1 MQKITIRSSVNNGN
15 LKRNRN
21 LIIDAIKSFEGA
33 DVLITLEKP
42 KKKRSNP
49 QNAFYYGVVIPI
61 VQNCLRDAGYV
72 MTNEATHDL
81 IKLKFLKE
89 AILTNEET
97 GEVVER
103 VKSTTE
109 LSTSQFM
116 DFVAEIRQFTN
127 EYFGVD
133 IPEPN
138 EEMTL
143 DFGNS

>member
-1 MQKITIRSSVNNGN
+1 MQKITIRSNVNGGN

-21 LIIDAIKSFEGA
+21 LIIDAIRSFEGKE
-33 DVLITLEKP
+33 VLITFEKS

-49 QNAFYYGVVIPI
+49 QNAFYYGVIIPI
-61 VQNCLRDAGYV
+61 VQNCLRDAGYI

-89 AILTNEET
+89 VILTNEDT

-116 DFVAEIRQFTN
+116 DFVAEIRIFTN

-138 EEMTL
+138 ENLTL
-143 DFGNS
+143 NFD

>member
-1 MQKITIRSSVNNGN
+1 MQKITIISNVNGGN
-15 LKRNRN
+15 LKRNRG
-21 LIIDAIKSFEGA
+21 LIKDAIKEYEGK
-33 DVLITLEKP
+33 DVLITFEKP

-61 VQNCLRDAGYV
+61 VQNCLRDAGYI
-72 MTNEATHDL
+72 MNNDATHDL

-89 AILTNEET
+89 VILTNEET
-97 GEVVER
+97 GEVLER

-116 DFVAEIRQFTN
+116 DFISEIRMFTI
-127 EYFGVD
+127 EYFGAD

-138 EEMTL
+138 ENLTL
-143 DFGNS
+143 KFD